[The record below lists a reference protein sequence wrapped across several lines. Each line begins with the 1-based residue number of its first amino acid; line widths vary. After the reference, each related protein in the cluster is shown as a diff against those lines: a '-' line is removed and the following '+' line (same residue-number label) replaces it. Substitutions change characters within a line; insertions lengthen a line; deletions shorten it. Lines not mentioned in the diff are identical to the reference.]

1 MRVQMVPG
9 LSFFRSHESGIK
21 RVVEAYC
28 KYLPDFGIEVVPE
41 DAEDYD
47 VKAVHAGMA
56 PDCDVAHLHGLY
68 WTADYEPQ
76 AWEWKANAGVITNL
90 RGAREVTV
98 PSEWVAMTLRR
109 DMRLN
114 PHVIP
119 HGIEWD
125 EWAHHQETNGGYV
138 LWNKNR
144 NADVCDPWAM
154 SELARLSRLSPE
166 VKFLSTF
173 APLGVQSNVEVIG
186 LQPYDGMRLLVQGA
200 GVYLSTTKETFGIGI
215 LEAMSSGVPV
225 LGFAWGGATQLV
237 QHQVNG
243 WLSPPG
249 DFGHLREGLE
259 YCLEHRAR
267 LGEAGREMAK
277 HYSWREACEQVA
289 KVYEL
294 AAREEQSTVGIIIP
308 SHNYADKVG
317 RAIESAQRQTYEGL
331 TDIVVVDDG
340 SEDGGATGKVVA
352 AFSRED
358 KRVRYI
364 RQKNQGVAVARNAG
378 IEAIG
383 TKYIC
388 CLDADDAIAPE
399 FLERCVAP
407 LEADRTLGLAFTALW
422 MITPDGKE
430 GQSHWPD
437 GYDFEQ
443 QLKRHNQV
451 PTCCVFRRE
460 AWERLGGYRKR
471 YCPDGAGSEDAE
483 FWLRMGAYGWGAE
496 QATKE
501 PLFVYS
507 WLSGHVGAKLQDRAY
522 KEPDWLGWHPW
533 VTDRQFPLASVAK
546 PKRFSHPVRAYDAP
560 WISVVVPVGPGHE
573 NIVVDALD
581 SLEAQTFRQWEC
593 ILVNDTGKPLPET
606 LLRAYPYVTLMET
619 PGEKGAGFAWNRG
632 VAASKAPYLTF
643 LDADDYLQPE
653 FLRICLEAR
662 LKTGYWI
669 YTDLWSAWPNG
680 ETHEYQVDDFDV
692 ESLWKDGLGAV
703 TSVISQEEF
712 QAVGGFDEGMATRE
726 DWDFHFKLVA
736 AGFCGMR
743 VPMPLMTYRLA
754 TGERREKQATETAR
768 ILREKYPLEDLKVGC
783 KPCSQNKTLPM
794 PQNWS
799 TKEESGF
806 AQLEYVGKNRNTT
819 TFQGITGRAYRFGNN
834 DRAKIGWVHPL
845 DVENFVE
852 VKRLPF
858 KRLQTLTQTQRL
870 PTALVASAVG

>member
-1 MRVQMVPG
+1 
-9 LSFFRSHESGIK
+9 
-21 RVVEAYC
+21 
-28 KYLPDFGIEVVPE
+28 
-41 DAEDYD
+41 
-47 VKAVHAGMA
+47 MA
-56 PDCDVAHLHGLY
+56 PDCDVAHTHGLY
-68 WTADYEPQ
+68 WTADYEAQ
-76 AWEWKANAGVITNL
+76 AWEWKANAGVIGNM
-90 RGAREVTV
+90 RAAREVTV

-109 DMRLN
+109 DLRLN

-125 EWAHHQETNGGYV
+125 EWAHHREANGGYV

-144 NADVCDPWAM
+144 NADVCSPWPMA
-154 SELARLSRLSPE
+154 ELARMAPE

-173 APLGVQSNVEVIG
+173 APPEVQHNVEAIG
-186 LQPYDGMRLLVQGA
+186 LQPYDGMKLLVQGA

-215 LEAMSSGVPV
+215 LEAMASGIPV
-225 LGFAWGGATQLV
+225 LGFAWGGILGLV
-237 QHQVNG
+237 QHKVNG

-277 HYSWREACEQVA
+277 HYRWPEVCEQVA

-294 AAREEQSTVGIIIP
+294 AAKEEQPTVAIVIP
-308 SHNYADKVG
+308 SHDYADKVG
-317 RAIESAQRQTYEGL
+317 RAIESAQQQSYGGL

-340 SEDGGATGKVVA
+340 SDDGGATGKVVKAYA
-352 AFSRED
+352 AED

-378 IEAIG
+378 IASVDA
-383 TKYIC
+383 KYVC
-388 CLDADDAIAPE
+388 CLDADDAMAPE
-399 FLERCVAP
+399 FLERCIMP

-451 PTCCVFRRE
+451 PTCCVFRKE

-507 WLSGHVGAKLQDRAY
+507 WLSGHVGSKLQDRAY

-533 VTDRQFPLASVAK
+533 VTDRQFPLASVAV

-573 NIVVDALD
+573 AIVVDALD

-593 ILVNDTGKPLPET
+593 ILVNDTGQPLPEG
-606 LLRAYPYVTLMET
+606 LLKAYPYVTLVET
-619 PGEKGAGFAWNRG
+619 PGKKGAGYARNKG
-632 VAASKAPYLTF
+632 VEVAKAPYLTF

-653 FLRICLEAR
+653 FLRICLDTR
-662 LKTGYWI
+662 LQTGYWI

-703 TSVISQEEF
+703 TSIVSQEEF
-712 QAVGGFDEGMATRE
+712 KAVGGFDEGMVTRE

-754 TGERREKQATETAR
+754 TGERRQKQATETAAM
-768 ILREKYPLEDLKVGC
+768 LREKYPLEVLKVGC
-783 KPCSQNKTLPM
+783 KPCSQSKAVSL

-799 TKEESGF
+799 TKEEAGF
-806 AQLEYVGKNRNTT
+806 AQLEYVGKNRSTS
-819 TFQGITGRAYRFGNN
+819 TFTGITGRNYRFGNN
-834 DRAKIGWVHPL
+834 GASKIAWVHPL
-845 DVENFVE
+845 DVENFVD

-858 KRLQTLTQTQRL
+858 KHVQVLTQTQGL
-870 PTALVASAVG
+870 PMALVAPASG